1 MEHVLLDCRGKVL
14 PNPPA
19 ANEGGPNAPVKPLPI
34 RVSTTRQGVRATN
47 AKGALEIDANGTAA
61 GETTRATSAA
71 RFSAFGFPSADSLSG
86 GCQYSGAAQ
95 FFNGTASV
103 G

>member
-1 MEHVLLDCRGKVL
+1 M
-14 PNPPA
+14 
-19 ANEGGPNAPVKPLPI
+19 
-34 RVSTTRQGVRATN
+34 ATN
-47 AKGALEIDANGTAA
+47 TKGALEIDANGTAD
-61 GETTRATSAA
+61 GEATRATSAA
-71 RFSAFGFPSADSLSG
+71 RASAFCFRSADCPSD